1 MQTKLT
7 LRLDDRLIAKA
18 KAWARA
24 RDTSLSEAV
33 AQFFAQLPEA
43 DRQTDPTKLSPW
55 TRRLLGAARV
65 AGKPLAADEV
75 LKRDYVDYLEA
86 KYR

>member
-7 LRLDDRLIAKA
+7 LRVDERLIAKA
-18 KAWARA
+18 KAWSRA
-24 RDTSLSEAV
+24 HDTSLSQAV

-43 DRQTDPTKLSPW
+43 DREMEATKVSPW

-65 AGKPLAADEV
+65 AGKPMAADEE
-75 LKRDYVDYLEA
+75 LKRDHVDYLEA

>member
-7 LRLDDRLIAKA
+7 LRLDSELIERA

-24 RDTSLSEAV
+24 NDTSLSEAV
-33 AQFFAQLPEA
+33 AQFFSALPQSNAEP
-43 DRQTDPTKLSPW
+43 DLSKLSPW
-55 TRRLLGAARV
+55 ARSLYGVAKPADGSNPTDEELLQ
-65 AGKPLAADEV
+65 E
-75 LKRDYVDYLEA
+75 YIDYLEE